1 MISVCMVVYNEE
13 TNLPKALASVVGW
26 AEEIIMIDCQSSDR
40 TAEIAREMGVTV
52 HSRENIV
59 PEANKNESFALASG
73 EWIFSLDADEVM
85 PDPLKQEIEAT
96 IRRNPTEN
104 GFKVPRRNF
113 YFGVPLLHGG
123 AWPDRQLRF
132 FRRGRGAFPG
142 KGYHERIDIDGS
154 VGELSSQFDHHPY
167 PDFDI
172 WLRKFVFY
180 TDYGA
185 SLHAKQRTP
194 ITPRTIRRNMI
205 TRPLRRW
212 FERLFIKRGIRD
224 GVPGVLAATFDL
236 MTHVVSFGKYWKNS
250 N

>member
-1 MISVCMVVYNEE
+1 MISVCMAVHNEE
-13 TNLPKALASVVGW
+13 VNLPAAIASVAGW
-26 AEEIIMIDCQSSDR
+26 AGEIIVVDCESSDR
-40 TAEIAREMGVTV
+40 SSEVARNLGAVV
-52 HSRENIV
+52 YARPNRV
-59 PEANKNESFALASG
+59 PEANKNESFPLAQG
-73 EWIFSLDADEVM
+73 EWIFILDADELV
-85 PDPLKQEIEAT
+85 PEPLKQEIEAT
-96 IRRNPTEN
+96 IARNPQEN
-104 GFKVPRRNF
+104 GFKIPRRNY
-113 YFGVPLLHGG
+113 YFGAPLSYGG
-123 AWPDRQLRF
+123 AWPDRQLRL
-132 FRRGRGAFPG
+132 FRRGTGIYPG
-142 KGYHERIDIDGS
+142 TGHHERMKIDGE

-172 WLRKFVFY
+172 WLRKFVYY